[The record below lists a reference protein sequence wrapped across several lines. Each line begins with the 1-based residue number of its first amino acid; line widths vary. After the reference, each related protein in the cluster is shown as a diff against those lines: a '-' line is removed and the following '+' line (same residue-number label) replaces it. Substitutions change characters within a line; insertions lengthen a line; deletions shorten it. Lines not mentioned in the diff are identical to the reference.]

1 MRATILEFKTKT
13 NKQTNLGKLLMN
25 VYSLFALIRRA
36 IIKYSMN
43 SFFLHHF
50 DLNPPSALS

>member
-36 IIKYSMN
+36 IIKCSMN
-43 SFFLHHF
+43 SFFCIILI
-50 DLNPPSALS
+50 